1 MHTPLFT
8 RFTSAEESDYSDLV
22 RDLSDL
28 LGARR
33 GFSNR
38 LPGILDWGL
47 PSLSG
52 ISPSSE
58 RDREDVAKHVAE
70 AIERF
75 EPRVEQVRVIPV
87 PGVRDFAFEI
97 EAILAET
104 PDGTIKLRVL
114 APRRGGGLG
123 ADVVVI
129 GGEGR

>member
-97 EAILAET
+97 EATLAET

>member
-58 RDREDVAKHVAE
+58 RDREDVAKHLAE

-104 PDGTIKLRVL
+104 PDGAIKLRVL